1 MGFEYVAIE
10 QPQPGAFPDHT
21 NAAPGQSVILVIHQ
35 DEAVAQMCEQLLGKH
50 GFRVDWAID
59 GSDGIRKAYRMIP
72 DVILAGA
79 AVPELNGYQICRLM
93 KHDPVMRKIPIL
105 LLADLARKMER
116 FWGMKAGVDDFL
128 QTDELEAKLLKKVQM
143 VLEIYDRMQPDEKT
157 LLQSEHEKNPFNIRA
172 RINQILDTSLVESM
186 LMVEFRSLADLV
198 HDPGLLNYM
207 LFSLLESIVE
217 YDVAGLL
224 YNDEGK
230 GPRLAT
236 MHLPEGRSQSAAQLE
251 KLSDSFF
258 RHLDGRGLTPAQLE
272 LTGCSVIGTVDDQAS
287 SIDYATMYIREF
299 HVEGRLIGAFVL
311 YSEQKVDYSRV
322 FPLHLIEDEIRL
334 LMKLRHLYSQAET
347 LAVTDSLT
355 GIFSQK
361 HFMASLQ
368 HEFKSARRYE
378 QDLSLALVA
387 IDDLKHINEERGHS
401 CGDEV
406 LRHVAKITES
416 CFRAVDIRGR
426 FGGKYLAL
434 LLPSTAASPALLA
447 LERFQAK
454 VAESPVSWQGTELSV
469 TISIGLACVTPD
481 MESVSTLLAQAEM
494 ALHSARRLGVN
505 RIEIYAPSQ

>member
-1 MGFEYVAIE
+1 MAIE
-10 QPQPGAFPDHT
+10 QHKVGEFQALNTKHSE
-21 NAAPGQSVILVIHQ
+21 AQSVILIIHQ
-35 DEAVAQMCEQLLGKH
+35 DEAVVQLCTQLLEKH
-50 GFRVDWAID
+50 TFRVEWAAD
-59 GSDGIRKAYRMIP
+59 GADGIRKAYRIIP

-79 AVPELNGYQICRLM
+79 SVPELNGYQICRLM

-128 QTDELEAKLLKKVQM
+128 QTDELEAKLLRKVQM
-143 VLEIYDRMQPDEKT
+143 VLEIYDRMQPDEKA
-157 LLQSEHEKNPFNIRA
+157 LLQSEHEKNPFNIRV

-230 GPRLAT
+230 GPRLVT
-236 MHLPEGRSQSAAQLE
+236 MHLPEGRTQSATQIE

-258 RHLDGRGLTPAQLE
+258 RHLDGRGLTSMQLE
-272 LTGCSVIGTVDDQAS
+272 LTGCSVVGTLDDNAPAV
-287 SIDYATMYIREF
+287 DYATMYIREF

-311 YSEQKVDYSRV
+311 YSEQKVDYSRI

-387 IDDLKHINEERGHS
+387 IDDLKRINEEWGHS
-401 CGDEV
+401 CGDDV
-406 LRHVAKITES
+406 LRHVAKMTES

-426 FGGKYLAL
+426 FGGKYLAI
-434 LLPSTAASPALLA
+434 LLPSTPSEAASLA
-447 LERFQAK
+447 LERFRVK
-454 VAESPVSWQGTELSV
+454 VSETPLSWQQQAIPV
-469 TISIGLACVTPD
+469 TISIGLASLIPEMD
-481 MESVSTLLAQAEM
+481 SVSILLGQTEA
-494 ALHSARRLGVN
+494 ALQDARRSGAN
-505 RIEIYAPSQ
+505 RIEIYAPSH